1 MSGIW
6 AQCGFDNSLQLC
18 YNGRRKGGRGQVKR
32 FRKQCARVRKRG
44 ICILL
49 AAALLLCGVPAAGGA
64 TAVNGVILLAV
75 NDSIPGTLS
84 ADTMPFYSG
93 GTLYVPWTLFNNTA
107 LGVTPSYNVLG
118 GTLTLFNINSRIVF
132 DLEAGTSTDSKNTG
146 ASWST
151 ITKSGLVFVPASYC
165 ASYFGLGISY
175 LTSSG
180 GYSVVRFTTGDQVYD
195 DAYFLEK
202 ADSLIETRVAQYF
215 SSALTES
222 PAQSGSSSGSS
233 ASSGSSSAASGSTSS
248 AGSSTET
255 QTAQESTAT
264 DTAGTQTAQTEET
277 AEEEAPEEA
286 ESPADAY
293 LLYYNAA
300 GMEAL
305 AEELEAQGLTGA
317 FFLTP
322 AELETYPALM
332 ARLLAGGHSVGLLL
346 EEDGSAEDL
355 QAANDLADMQTRLR
369 LLWVYARADADAA
382 ADLGYVVL
390 TPDSGNET
398 ADLLELDST
407 EALQTLEDLQ
417 EAGRTVCTL
426 RLTSFQG

>member
-1 MSGIW
+1 M
-6 AQCGFDNSLQLC
+6 
-18 YNGRRKGGRGQVKR
+18 KR

-233 ASSGSSSAASGSTSS
+233 ASSGSSSASSGSTSS

-264 DTAGTQTAQTEET
+264 DTAGTQTTQTEET
-277 AEEEAPEEA
+277 AEEEAPEETEEETEEEEAEEEAPEEA

-322 AELETYPALM
+322 AELEAYPALM

-355 QAANDLADMQTRLR
+355 EAANDLADMQTRLR

-398 ADLLELDST
+398 AELLELDST